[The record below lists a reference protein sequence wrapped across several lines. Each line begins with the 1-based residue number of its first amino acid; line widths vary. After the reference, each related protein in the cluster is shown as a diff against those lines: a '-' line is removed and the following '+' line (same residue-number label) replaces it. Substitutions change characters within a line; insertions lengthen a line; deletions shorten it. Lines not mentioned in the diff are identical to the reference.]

1 MKGIIEKTISGW
13 FIIYDESI
21 GENII
26 KKNQNSLPLHPKNI
40 EDFDSLGKIFDNFEA
55 RIQYNNIVEFEI
67 IDELY
72 EDGSTRKFAKLI

>member
-26 KKNQNSLPLHPKNI
+26 KKNQNSLPLHPRNV

-55 RIQYNNIVEFEI
+55 RI
-67 IDELY
+67 
-72 EDGSTRKFAKLI
+72 